1 MSKKTH
7 ILIGATG
14 SVASIKIPTLL
25 ESLLKYENIEIKVVT
40 TNNALHFFDKNIVTK
55 ELGVEVITD
64 EDEWKAWNKIPDP
77 VLHIEYR
84 NWADIFI
91 IAPLDA
97 NTLGKIANG
106 LCDNLITCILRAWDL
121 KRPVIVCP
129 AMNTYMWEHPF
140 TSKHLRVL
148 SDQLGFQ
155 IISPMSKKLACGD
168 TGIGA
173 MAEVITII
181 DFIVQ
186 KLSLNLMVET
196 KI

>member
-1 MSKKTH
+1 MSKKIH

-14 SVASIKIPTLL
+14 I
-25 ESLLKYENIEIKVVT
+25 VT

-64 EDEWKAWNKIPDP
+64 EDEWK
-77 VLHIEYR
+77 YR

-155 IISPMSKKLACGD
+155 IISPVSKKLACGD

-186 KLSLNLMVET
+186 KLSLNLMVEKNST
-196 KI
+196 TSQN